1 MLSKVKQDCAVFMVW
16 LLVGIDIGCG

>member
-1 MLSKVKQDCAVFMVW
+1 MLFKVKRDCVVFMVW